1 MKHDL
6 TQIYTILDHND
17 GYHST
22 NLFEMILVVQK
33 KVKISLLSWS
43 LILMKWFISE
53 LTIFEA

>member
-22 NLFEMILVVQK
+22 NLFEIILGVQE
-33 KVKISLLSWS
+33 KVKISLL
-43 LILMKWFISE
+43 
-53 LTIFEA
+53 